1 MKNIVNIKK
10 FLIEKYLVFKYK
22 SGLFLDKL
30 SSKLLELKETINK
43 SFDNVFEVISIIKDI
58 INLKIENYRINKVV
72 KLEIKIGKIKTK
84 IGYK

>member
-22 SGLFLDKL
+22 SNLFLNKL
-30 SSKLLELKETINK
+30 KSKLIGLKYAVN
-43 SFDNVFEVISIIKDI
+43 SAFDYVFEVISIIKDI
-58 INLKIENYRINKVV
+58 INLKIENFRINKVV
-72 KLEIKIGKIKTK
+72 KLEIKIGKIKGK

>member
-1 MKNIVNIKK
+1 MNIKK

-22 SGLFLDKL
+22 SNLFLDKL

-43 SFDNVFEVISIIKDI
+43 SFDNVLNIIALIKDI
-58 INLKIENYRINKVV
+58 IGLKIENYRINKII
-72 KLEIKIGKIKTK
+72 KLETEISKIKGK

>member
-30 SSKLLELKETINK
+30 SSKLIGLKNAVN
-43 SFDNVFEVISIIKDI
+43 SAFDYVLDIIALIKDI
-58 INLKIENYRINKVV
+58 IGLKIENCRINKII
-72 KLEIKIGKIKTK
+72 KLETKISKIKGK

>member
-43 SFDNVFEVISIIKDI
+43 SFDNVLNIIALIKDI
-58 INLKIENYRINKVV
+58 IGLKIENYRINKII
-72 KLEIKIGKIKTK
+72 KLETEISKIKGK